1 MNDLEQKNLL
11 QTENQTSDELNA
23 EELEAVSGGVR
34 SVLPDILGGVA
45 GAMFGSVFGSGS
57 GGGSN
62 RNKSASKSN
71 SNVADSGNSHVTVNC
86 GLQPS

>member
-23 EELEAVSGGVR
+23 EELEAVSGGGR
-34 SVLPDILGGVA
+34 SLIPEIIGGLA
-45 GAMFGSVFGSGS
+45 GAVFGSVFGSES

-62 RNKSASKSN
+62 GNRSTSR
-71 SNVADSGNSHVTVNC
+71 SNVTRSGNVTMTC
-86 GLQPS
+86 GLPPS